1 MHGIV
6 ELKTTTGGTM
16 LTEYTNYMLAA
27 GLTTGTVRLRL
38 LHLDHL
44 RRAHPT
50 LTAVTGSQLHAS
62 LATTQIYVEI
72 AQEQQEAAILA
83 LPVLH
88 VPERSGRIAA

>member
-1 MHGIV
+1 
-6 ELKTTTGGTM
+6 M

-50 LTAVTGSQLHAS
+50 LTAVTGSQLQAYLARKHMLAAESRKSIRGSLCKFYGWAHRAGHCHAGCGRGCD
-62 LATTQIYVEI
+62 
-72 AQEQQEAAILA
+72 
-83 LPVLH
+83 PVR
-88 VPERSGRIAA
+88 VQR